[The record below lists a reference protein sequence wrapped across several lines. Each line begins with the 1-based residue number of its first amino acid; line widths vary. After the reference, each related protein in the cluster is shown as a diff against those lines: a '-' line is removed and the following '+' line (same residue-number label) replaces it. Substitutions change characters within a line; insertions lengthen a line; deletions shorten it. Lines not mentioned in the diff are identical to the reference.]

1 MGKFRV
7 LNLKLETGQEVTFG
21 DNDEGKIYYDGTTLV
36 VSGTGI
42 NVKLVADNRVVL
54 DGVAFPT
61 DVGTFGQV
69 LTLSGIADAQWGDY
83 I

>member
-1 MGKFRV
+1 VAKFKS
-7 LNLKLETGQEVTFG
+7 LHLILAAGEEATFG

-42 NVKLVADNRVVL
+42 NVKLESDNRVVF

-61 DVGTFGQV
+61 DYGTYNQV

-83 I
+83 V